1 MMMPIMAAIRSTNTI
16 VVVAVIAPWSV
27 KYSMITAVLIAVTSM
42 RTLIVTR
49 HKAVIIIAAVNLT

>member
-1 MMMPIMAAIRSTNTI
+1 MAAIRSTNTI